1 MSHSVTSANGSVNE
15 KQIWQLRDNNQ
26 YSSCPLQLFFGEQ
39 EGGGWG
45 GSLFEAGRLLTFPS
59 YRKGTYLSLGAQSN
73 KYGKCHSHFF

>member
-1 MSHSVTSANGSVNE
+1 MSHRVTSANGSVNE

-26 YSSCPLQLFFGEQ
+26 SSLRPLQLFFFGER

-59 YRKGTYLSLGAQSN
+59 YSKGTIFESGCLI
-73 KYGKCHSHFF
+73 K